1 MKTFSALKNNAEFQA
16 ARLGLVR
23 GAKNRGSWY
32 DRKTGEFVAKTVGG
46 SLEFYNKD
54 QRPGQDRPQTPYEKT
69 LSYATYAPIK
79 SSFDFGTA
87 GYERELREK
96 YINEEIFAVG
106 DMIRCIES
114 NQEGEIM
121 RRGANYL
128 ICVTDDDEMFK
139 PWIKNVFEKVVNYPG
154 PSGVPPDQRLVGTDA
169 HLQYVAR
176 LTGYKF
182 INKYRKK
189 VS

>member
-23 GAKNRGSWY
+23 GNAKNRGSWY
-32 DRKTGEFVAKTVGG
+32 DRKTGESVAKTVGG
-46 SLEFYNKD
+46 SLEFYNKG
-54 QRPGQDRPQTPYEKT
+54 QQVGKQDRPQTDREKK
-69 LSYATYAPIK
+69 LSYTTYAPIK
-79 SSFDFGTA
+79 SSYDFGTA

-96 YINEEIFAVG
+96 YVNEEIFAVG

-139 PWIKNVFEKVVNYPG
+139 PWIKNVFEKVVNLSWTFWCWSRSKTCG
-154 PSGVPPDQRLVGTDA
+154 D
-169 HLQYVAR
+169 
-176 LTGYKF
+176 
-182 INKYRKK
+182 
-189 VS
+189 